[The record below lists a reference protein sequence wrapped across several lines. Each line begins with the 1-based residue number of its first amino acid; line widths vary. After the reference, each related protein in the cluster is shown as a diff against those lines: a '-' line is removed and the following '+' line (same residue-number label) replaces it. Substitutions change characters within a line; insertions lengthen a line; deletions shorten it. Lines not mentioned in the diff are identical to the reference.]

1 MSDSE
6 EHLASQVLMGD
17 AIEPGMLVM
26 ADRGLY
32 SYQRLQLLAEADAD
46 ALFRVKADIELPLL
60 KWLQDG
66 SYLSYVAEPATK
78 NRAHHRL
85 KQGRAKVTDLPGV
98 YVRVLEY
105 EVVGRGNKNEMFTLV
120 TSILDPDEMPAL
132 DLAAAY
138 HERWEIELT
147 FDEVKTHQRGPAVVL
162 RSRSPELVE
171 QELWGL
177 LLTHYGIRQF
187 MAEAADQA
195 DIDPDRL
202 SFVRSLRVIRRQVTS
217 QAGFSPEPP

>member
-1 MSDSE
+1 
-6 EHLASQVLMGD
+6 
-17 AIEPGMLVM
+17 
-26 ADRGLY
+26 
-32 SYQRLQLLAEADAD
+32 
-46 ALFRVKADIELPLL
+46 
-60 KWLQDG
+60 
-66 SYLSYVAEPATK
+66 
-78 NRAHHRL
+78 
-85 KQGRAKVTDLPGV
+85 
-98 YVRVLEY
+98 
-105 EVVGRGNKNEMFTLV
+105 
-120 TSILDPDEMPAL
+120 
-132 DLAAAY
+132 
-138 HERWEIELT
+138 
-147 FDEVKTHQRGPAVVL
+147 L